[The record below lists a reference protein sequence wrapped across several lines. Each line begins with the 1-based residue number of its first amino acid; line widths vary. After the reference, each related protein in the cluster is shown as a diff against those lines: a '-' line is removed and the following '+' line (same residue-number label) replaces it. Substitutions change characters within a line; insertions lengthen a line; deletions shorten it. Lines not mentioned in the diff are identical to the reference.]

1 MMWYCFFG
9 FLLVFV
15 DFSLALPN
23 GGSINLLPGFLGYA
37 LLFVGALSLGH
48 ENERFR
54 RMRLATVIAFVISA
68 LQFVLAIY
76 AFKTAEFVLF
86 VFATALSLYITYE
99 FTEGAKMLERSRYKK
114 LSTDKLS
121 SAWIILCMTSILGFL
136 VPFFPMIGLTQALV
150 QLLALC
156 WFEFSVYTLSRRL
169 NGK

>member
-37 LLFVGALSLGH
+37 LVFVGALGLGH

-76 AFKTAEFVLF
+76 ASLFRRFASYARYLLLRLARLTA
-86 VFATALSLYITYE
+86 
-99 FTEGAKMLERSRYKK
+99 
-114 LSTDKLS
+114 
-121 SAWIILCMTSILGFL
+121 
-136 VPFFPMIGLTQALV
+136 
-150 QLLALC
+150 
-156 WFEFSVYTLSRRL
+156 
-169 NGK
+169 